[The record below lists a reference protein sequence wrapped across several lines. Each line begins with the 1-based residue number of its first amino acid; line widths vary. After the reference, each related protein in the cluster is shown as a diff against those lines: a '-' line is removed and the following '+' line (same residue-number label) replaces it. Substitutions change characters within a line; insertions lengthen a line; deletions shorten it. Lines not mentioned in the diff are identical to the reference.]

1 MVENVVGRVGR
12 KSECKQTNDLIK
24 SIKEG
29 RLKRLNVCD
38 PAAVVGIDVGDD
50 EVRLRKEGEEEKEKR
65 SKREEMGGWVSSQCG
80 CERGN
85 PERLVG

>member
-1 MVENVVGRVGR
+1 MYAILLP
-12 KSECKQTNDLIK
+12 S
-24 SIKEG
+24 S
-29 RLKRLNVCD
+29 
-38 PAAVVGIDVGDD
+38 GIDVGDD

-65 SKREEMGGWVSSQCG
+65 SKREEMGWWVSSQCG